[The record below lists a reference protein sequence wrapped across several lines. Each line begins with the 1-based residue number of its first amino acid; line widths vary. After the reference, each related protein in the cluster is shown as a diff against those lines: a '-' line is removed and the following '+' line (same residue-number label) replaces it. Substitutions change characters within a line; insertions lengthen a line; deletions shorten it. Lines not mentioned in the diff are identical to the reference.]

1 LSVKKLSDWNTNNC
15 LSFPHL
21 PVVAYIALVYLCI
34 GWFSKRWLVQKEQ
47 TGVGMGC
54 HAAENL
60 SYWEV
65 PGLVQSKIGGVVLVI
80 VQVICFSHHWYE
92 ACMGGGGS

>member
-1 LSVKKLSDWNTNNC
+1 
-15 LSFPHL
+15 
-21 PVVAYIALVYLCI
+21 
-34 GWFSKRWLVQKEQ
+34 
-47 TGVGMGC
+47 VGMGC